1 MMQFLYWAFSISA
14 LANGVLIFLVVDISR
29 ENKFRKQA
37 ARGWYDRC
45 NELLKKYGDPD
56 KKPMETV
63 SAEIVQRIHDLE
75 NENAQLR
82 SDVETGCKLIDQQ
95 TKMIS
100 GQRETVN
107 RLVSENRRFLGR
119 FNR

>member
-1 MMQFLYWAFSISA
+1 MLQFLYWAVSISL
-14 LANGVLIFLVVDISR
+14 LANAVFLYLLIDMGREKDIHR
-29 ENKFRKQA
+29 IA

-45 NELLKKYGDPD
+45 NEILKKYGDPNNR
-56 KKPMETV
+56 PMETV
-63 SAEIVQRIHDLE
+63 SAEIVERLNYLE
-75 NENAQLR
+75 NENAGLR
-82 SDVETGCKLIDQQ
+82 GDVETGCKLIDQQ

-107 RLVSENRRFLGR
+107 RLVAENRRFLGR